1 MPRETAAI
9 FPSNSTRAG
18 AAEEGGGS
26 DARARTVRE
35 RRGRGR
41 RGLQRGSGG
50 TGRWLAGLACGLR
63 EREGRWWAGRGKEL
77 GRGGLVGLGR
87 LGLLSWAGGF
97 GFTWSL
103 GLGLFHSFLISIS
116 YSFLTPTL
124 KTQTKLNS
132 NKFGFNNLMHSSKLK
147 DPA

>member
-41 RGLQRGSGG
+41 RGLQWGNGG

-77 GRGGLVGLGR
+77 GRGGACAAGWAAGVWLGWDD
-87 LGLLSWAGGF
+87 LGC
-97 GFTWSL
+97 
-103 GLGLFHSFLISIS
+103 
-116 YSFLTPTL
+116 
-124 KTQTKLNS
+124 
-132 NKFGFNNLMHSSKLK
+132 
-147 DPA
+147 

>member
-1 MPRETAAI
+1 MRERLQAERGERAA
-9 FPSNSTRAG
+9 RDAG
-18 AAEEGGGS
+18 CASVGR
-26 DARARTVRE
+26 RARDWAV
-35 RRGRGR
+35 GRGCA
-41 RGLQRGSGG
+41 GG
-50 TGRWLAGLACGLR
+50 P
-63 EREGRWWAGRGKEL
+63 

-147 DPA
+147 DLA

>member
-1 MPRETAAI
+1 MDDGVRGRPGPTYRAAGNLGVRAQGKPPRYSRRTQRG
-9 FPSNSTRAG
+9 RALR
-18 AAEEGGGS
+18 EEGGGS

-77 GRGGLVGLGR
+77 GRGGECAAGWAAGVWLGWDGLGC
-87 LGLLSWAGGF
+87 
-97 GFTWSL
+97 
-103 GLGLFHSFLISIS
+103 
-116 YSFLTPTL
+116 
-124 KTQTKLNS
+124 
-132 NKFGFNNLMHSSKLK
+132 
-147 DPA
+147 